1 MPIGAALSRFRLRE
15 FNRNVRLFFA
25 FGTSINAGMALF
37 SLLYNLYLLRL
48 SYQEDFI
55 GQVASMA
62 PLATGLLALPTGILS
77 DRLGR
82 RPFLIA
88 SGLLLAVS
96 QVGLCWTTSPGAL
109 LAFSFVGGVAMA
121 FVWVN
126 HVPFLSDNAH
136 PARRAEALAIWS
148 ALQIIVRMLLSLIGG
163 FMPGVM
169 GYFLGLSTE
178 APAPF
183 RYALLLGAACS
194 LIAVVPL
201 WYASGPTRRERA
213 PAPRQ
218 SPDADRPAVTPW
230 RVFAAVTAL
239 SGTRGFS
246 MGLTYPFFNVF
257 FEAELGIGPVAIGAI
272 FFLSQLAGLP
282 ATFAAPTLVRRF
294 GPTLTIL
301 PARTVGGSALG
312 IMGVFISLPLAV
324 PMFLLVRIGEVID
337 NPSDQHFSTQVL
349 PRRYWARIQG
359 LRVCGFQLLNFLGS
373 LLGGTLI
380 LDYGYGAAFGL
391 ACAARIASGLIMA
404 AFFGLRPTRTPA
416 DIPEPRRSTC

>member
-15 FNRNVRLFFA
+15 YNRNVRLFFA

-55 GQVASMA
+55 GQVAGMA
-62 PLATGLLALPTGILS
+62 PLATGLLALPIGILS

-148 ALQIIVRMLLSLIGG
+148 ALQIIVRMLLSLVGG

-194 LIAVVPL
+194 LLAVVPL
-201 WYASGPTRRERA
+201 LYASGPTRRERA
-213 PAPRQ
+213 PAPRR
-218 SPDADRPAVTPW
+218 SPDEDPPPVTPW
-230 RVFAAVTAL
+230 RVFAALTAL

-257 FEAELGIGPVAIGAI
+257 FEAELGIGPIAIGAI

-312 IMGVFISLPLAV
+312 IMGAFISLPLAV
-324 PMFLLVRIGEVID
+324 TMFLIVRIGEVID

-349 PRRYWARIQG
+349 PRHYWARIQG

-416 DIPEPRRSTC
+416 DIPEPRRSTY